1 MSLESVLSKLRG
13 LRALSQSANQEEAET
28 AARLAAELVHKHR
41 IDEAEVSFSTGAT
54 EAINDDGVPLD
65 TFGRN
70 HVLWRR
76 DLGLILAQ
84 EHGCAM
90 YSALHPNSVEMKLVG
105 RPSDVAAVRYLYAW
119 LSADIARISGA
130 YGKDKRSF
138 CLGAVHGIH
147 SALVRGR
154 KAAEAGHGQAAIVLA
169 SRYDESVAWLKTA
182 RGDMKKASARHAA
195 VSRAVYD
202 RGYQH
207 GQNVHIGDALPPAGA
222 TRALPQ

>member
-70 HVLWRR
+70 RVLWRR

-90 YSALHPNSVEMKLVG
+90 YS
-105 RPSDVAAVRYLYAW
+105 RPMIRHS
-119 LSADIARISGA
+119 LSSTVDMLAEPTGA
-130 YGKDKRSF
+130 
-138 CLGAVHGIH
+138 
-147 SALVRGR
+147 
-154 KAAEAGHGQAAIVLA
+154 
-169 SRYDESVAWLKTA
+169 
-182 RGDMKKASARHAA
+182 
-195 VSRAVYD
+195 
-202 RGYQH
+202 
-207 GQNVHIGDALPPAGA
+207 
-222 TRALPQ
+222 